1 MIVAGTQ
8 KMPTSGAVRGSGSRR
23 EEGDDMSKM
32 DELLKDL
39 AQRRARQLRMG
50 GAENVQRQHAKGRLT
65 ARERLDQLLEPGSF
79 LEMGLFAHSDY
90 PGMEDQTPADGLI
103 CGYGRIGDRPVA
115 LIANDFTVL
124 ASTNAKVNLKK
135 LLTFKKQVREK
146 AHMPL
151 IILGEAGG
159 ARMPDCQGS
168 KEVCELTGYAL
179 DGLRPEYTHFREQ
192 PLVFAALGP
201 CYGVADFQAN
211 LADFVVQV
219 KGSAIAVSGP
229 RALSRAIG
237 QSYSG
242 EEIGGWEVHSR
253 VTGIADRV
261 VENETE
267 CWEMIRRFLDY
278 MPSHHGEQPSVRPV
292 AEGTEERMMADIR
305 DILPEDRRRVYD
317 MHDILDCLVDGGAYL
332 ELKPEFARMLIT
344 ALARIDGR
352 VVGIVANNP
361 MVNLGATDTDAL
373 DKMMSFLCLCDSY
386 NIPLVFLHD
395 TPGHMVG
402 KEGEIKKVGAK
413 VVNALQCLFQV
424 TVPKISI
431 IIRKTYGQGT
441 VNMCGMGGGPDF
453 LAAWPSAEI
462 GFMDPLIAADVV
474 YGGLP
479 EEERTKKVEE
489 MIGDLSPYPAAGA
502 YYLQDIIDPGETRR
516 YLIHVLDVIRDSKDW
531 GLSKRYLA
539 NWPTRF

>member
-1 MIVAGTQ
+1 MT
-8 KMPTSGAVRGSGSRR
+8 
-23 EEGDDMSKM
+23 KM
-32 DELLKDL
+32 DDLLKEL
-39 AQRRARQLRMG
+39 ARKREASLQMG
-50 GAENVQRQHAKGRLT
+50 GPEKIERQHAKGRLT
-65 ARERLDQLLEPGSF
+65 ARERIEQLLEPGSF

-90 PGMEDQTPADGLI
+90 PGMENNTPADGLI
-103 CGYGRIGDRPVA
+103 CGYG
-115 LIANDFTVL
+115 LIRGRRVGVMANDFTVL
-124 ASTNAKVNLKK
+124 AATNAKVNLKK
-135 LLTFKKQVREK
+135 LLTFKKQIKEN
-146 AHMPL
+146 ANMPL

-168 KEVCELTGYAL
+168 QQVCALTGYEL

-192 PLVFAALGP
+192 PLIFAALGE

-237 QSYSG
+237 QAHSG
-242 EEIGGWEVHSR
+242 EEIGGWEIHSR

-261 VENETE
+261 VENEE
-267 CWEMIRRFLDY
+267 QCWEMIRRFLDY
-278 MPSHHGEQPSVRPV
+278 MPRHHGEPPAVREVPK
-292 AEGTEERMMADIR
+292 GSEERMAGIL

-317 MHDILDCLVDGGAYL
+317 MHGILDCIVDGGSYL
-332 ELKPEFARMLIT
+332 ELKPDYAAMLIT
-344 ALARIDGR
+344 ALTRINGR

-373 DKMMSFLCLCDSY
+373 NKLMGFLCLCDSY
-386 NIPLVFLHD
+386 HIPLIFLHD

-402 KEGEIKKVGAK
+402 KDGELKKVGAK

-474 YGGLP
+474 YGNLE
-479 EEERTKKVEE
+479 EEERAKRVEA

-502 YYLQDIIDPGETRR
+502 YYVQDIIDPRETRG
-516 YLIHVLDVIRDSKDW
+516 YLIRVLDIIKNSKDW

-539 NWPTRF
+539 NWPTQF